1 MTDIDRLIEDSLKG
15 DKLSI
20 ARLISMVERGHEQA
34 LYVMEK
40 IYPHS
45 GNAYYIGVTGPPG
58 AGKSTT
64 VDRLVKIFCEN
75 GYSVGVVAVDPSS
88 PFTGGALLGD
98 RVRMT
103 IKPKK
108 KYDVFFRSMSAGKVM
123 GGLARTTKEA
133 SRILDA
139 CGKQIVII
147 ETVGVGQS
155 ELDIAQA
162 TDTVIVMI
170 VPESGDSIQIMKA
183 GLMEIADIFVIN
195 KADRP
200 GVAGILQAIEGML
213 ERNLEI
219 QQMLEENRRKKPEW
233 KHPIFLTSAAFNKG
247 IDALY
252 EGIWRHY
259 HHLKEGSRLEN
270 RRKSQLK
277 NELKHRIGIQF
288 SEMLWGNVLKGNHLQ
303 QLIETVW
310 NQKIDPQAAAR
321 QVVTEWLRD
330 KSWKP
335 S

>member
-1 MTDIDRLIEDSLKG
+1 MADVDKLIDQALSGE
-15 DKLSI
+15 KLSI
-20 ARLISMVERGHEQA
+20 ARLISMVERGDESA
-34 LYVMEK
+34 PYVMEK
-40 IYPHS
+40 LYPHS

-64 VDRLVKIFCEN
+64 VDRLVKMFCES
-75 GYSVGVVAVDPSS
+75 GYSVGVIAVDPSS

-98 RVRMT
+98 RIRLT

-108 KYDVFFRSMSAGKVM
+108 KYDVFFRSMSAGRVM
-123 GGLARTTKEA
+123 GGLARTSKEA

-139 CGKQIVII
+139 CGKQIIII

-162 TDTVIVMI
+162 TDTVLVMI

-200 GVAGILQAIEGML
+200 GVENILQAIEGML
-213 ERNLEI
+213 ERNIEV
-219 QQMLEENRRKKPEW
+219 QQMLDESRRKTMDW
-233 KHPIFLTSAAFNKG
+233 KHPIILTSAAFNRG
-247 IDALY
+247 IKELY
-252 EGIWRHY
+252 DGIWTH
-259 HHLKEGSRLEN
+259 HQHLKENERLEN

-277 NELKHRIGIQF
+277 NELKHRIGIEF
-288 SEMLWGNVLKGNHLQ
+288 SEVLWGNVVKGNNLQ
-303 QLIETVW
+303 QLVEDVW
-310 NQKIDPQAAAR
+310 KQKVDPQAAAR
-321 QVVTEWLRD
+321 RVVAQWLD
-330 KSWKP
+330 QKGSQ